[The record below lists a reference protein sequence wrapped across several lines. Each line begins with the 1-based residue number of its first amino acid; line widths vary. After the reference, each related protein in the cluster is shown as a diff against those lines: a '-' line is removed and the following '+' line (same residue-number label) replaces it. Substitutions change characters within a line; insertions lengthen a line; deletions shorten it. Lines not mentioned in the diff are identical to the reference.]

1 MCLLSPGDTCRTPAV
16 AVWLV
21 VHHSDGWSQA
31 VAAHDAICNGSP
43 WRGNRRPPRV
53 MPAKNIATTVKTIM
67 ASFRGGLSP
76 RICLSKSS
84 QSRCSI
90 SKSPLPGICIGER
103 EKKSSGSLHSPCIE
117 GYLPAICGTAALY
130 CGTAVPSDR
139 VSSDPGE
146 SEHSTR
152 EVFTSRRSWPMP
164 HLPNNPDRDF
174 SADPSE
180 DDINANVVELFAS
193 RPLGLA
199 ELFADQIVQMRV
211 GRLITET
218 MIKRAWPQRA
228 HRSR

>member
-1 MCLLSPGDTCRTPAV
+1 MEGRTIAGKDRGVAPSLRASSSQTETKTPCFLSFENLKGSSPFHAYLTPPAI
-16 AVWLV
+16 AAWLV
-21 VHHSDGWSQA
+21 A
-31 VAAHDAICNGSP
+31 LDAICIGSP

-103 EKKSSGSLHSPCIE
+103 EKKSSGSLHSPFIE

-152 EVFTSRRSWPMP
+152 EVFTSARGKVV
-164 HLPNNPDRDF
+164 
-174 SADPSE
+174 A
-180 DDINANVVELFAS
+180 NASLAQQS
-193 RPLGLA
+193 RPRFFG
-199 ELFADQIVQMRV
+199 
-211 GRLITET
+211 
-218 MIKRAWPQRA
+218 
-228 HRSR
+228 